1 MYLVCMWSELAYRD
15 FVQFSVVLLVSPVEV
30 EGRERRRG
38 RMERGRGLRRVGES
52 RWRRKEDK
60 KKKVSGKMQEGR
72 TREGKSQTNRHQGR
86 VREAG

>member
-1 MYLVCMWSELAYRD
+1 MYLVWMWSELAYRD

-60 KKKVSGKMQEGR
+60 KKKG
-72 TREGKSQTNRHQGR
+72 
-86 VREAG
+86 VREDAGGKDKGREKPDK

>member
-60 KKKVSGKMQEGR
+60 KKGCQGR
-72 TREGKSQTNRHQGR
+72 CRREGQGKGKAR
-86 VREAG
+86 QIDIKEG

>member
-1 MYLVCMWSELAYRD
+1 MAYRD

-60 KKKVSGKMQEGR
+60 KKKRCQGR
-72 TREGKSQTNRHQGR
+72 CRREGQGKGKAR
-86 VREAG
+86 QIDIKEG